1 MAKGSREWGKFE
13 YMPTVT
19 DIVQNLPQM
28 VTFVDNAKVKKN
40 MSAPNI
46 VNKKFIFI
54 FQKTDFT
61 WMFRLTFGL

>member
-1 MAKGSREWGKFE
+1 
-13 YMPTVT
+13 MPTVT